1 MKRKIFL
8 PSFVY
13 NLNKCLS
20 KYVKYVYNFLE
31 RKRIKDYQS
40 RKKVQSLEVYSS
52 SFFIACEGVCAM
64 YNGLRGLRALTD
76 LKSTWILGG
85 VLEKSL
91 NFFNFEWSG
100 AESELIAQSLV
111 FFSFVKQL

>member
-1 MKRKIFL
+1 MLYLIIKRKIFL

-40 RKKVQSLEVYSS
+40 RKIVQSLEVYSS

-76 LKSTWILGG
+76 LKSTRILAG
-85 VLEKSL
+85 VLEKSF
-91 NFFNFEWSG
+91 NFFNFE
-100 AESELIAQSLV
+100 
-111 FFSFVKQL
+111 

>member
-1 MKRKIFL
+1 
-8 PSFVY
+8 
-13 NLNKCLS
+13 
-20 KYVKYVYNFLE
+20 
-31 RKRIKDYQS
+31 
-40 RKKVQSLEVYSS
+40 
-52 SFFIACEGVCAM
+52 M
-64 YNGLRGLRALTD
+64 YNGLIGLRALTD

-91 NFFNFEWSG
+91 NFFYFEWSG

>member
-1 MKRKIFL
+1 
-8 PSFVY
+8 
-13 NLNKCLS
+13 
-20 KYVKYVYNFLE
+20 
-31 RKRIKDYQS
+31 
-40 RKKVQSLEVYSS
+40 
-52 SFFIACEGVCAM
+52 M

-111 FFSFVKQL
+111 FFSVFFSFVTLGFKSS